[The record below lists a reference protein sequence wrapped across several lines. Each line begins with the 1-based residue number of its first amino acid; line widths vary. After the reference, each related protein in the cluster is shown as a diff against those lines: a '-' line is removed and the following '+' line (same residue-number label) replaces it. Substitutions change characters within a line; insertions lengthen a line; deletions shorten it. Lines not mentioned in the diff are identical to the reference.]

1 MNNESNI
8 LRTVCSCIPEDA
20 LVELAVKCK
29 YYKNEEGFLIYR
41 TGNFDDQE
49 EIDGQKDDFDLMKF
63 FEAGRFKERI
73 VLKFDKLV
81 LDGREHLFI
90 NAVGSHLQTHIQDLT
105 HKIEDLQRQLKSQAN
120 SYEAKIKEWRDN
132 HKQLTTAYNELH
144 YEYRQFK
151 KSVNEKE
158 MDSTEKKVEEVGE
171 RR

>member
-20 LVELAVKCK
+20 LAELAVKCK

-49 EIDGQKDDFDLMKF
+49 EIDGKKDDFDLMKF

-81 LDGREHLFI
+81 FDGRENLFI
-90 NAVGSHLQTHIQDLT
+90 NAVGNHLQTHIQDLT

-158 MDSTEKKVEEVGE
+158 MDSTEKKVEEVG
-171 RR
+171 